1 MFSFQDICILFS
13 CSECTGAYAGFQS
26 VLCLPACF
34 PDQLLLL
41 ASFVR
46 EKCLTI
52 LKNSF
57 ETLFSSNN
65 IVLYSLEISN
75 LLTFFDYHYSDFINT
90 NLF

>member
-1 MFSFQDICILFS
+1 MLASSLS
-13 CSECTGAYAGFQS
+13 YA
-26 VLCLPACF
+26 CLLVSQN
-34 PDQLLLL
+34 QLLLL